1 MTEWVRVGSA
11 GEVEEGEV
19 RSFGV
24 GERQVA
30 VANVEGDLH
39 AFDDLCT
46 HQQCSLAEG
55 DLDGTI
61 VECPCH
67 GSQFDVTTGEAV
79 VGPATEPV
87 DVFQVREE
95 DGELRV
101 LLKQE

>member
-1 MTEWVRVGSA
+1 MGDWVSVGTA
-11 GEVEEGEV
+11 GEVAAGEV
-19 RSFGV
+19 NSYSI

-30 VANVEGDLH
+30 VANVDGDLH

-61 VECPCH
+61 LECPCH

-79 VGPATEPV
+79 QGPATDPV
-87 DVFQVREE
+87 GVFEVREQE
-95 DGELRV
+95 GQLQ
-101 LLKQE
+101 LLIDE

>member
-1 MTEWVRVGSA
+1 MAEWVKVGSPGGVA
-11 GEVEEGEV
+11 EGEIL
-19 RSFGV
+19 SFSV

-39 AFDDLCT
+39 AFDDWCS

-79 VGPATEPV
+79 QGPATDPV
-87 DVFQVREE
+87 DVFEMREE
-95 DGELRV
+95 DGELQV
-101 LLKQE
+101 MMKQE

>member
-11 GEVEEGEV
+11 GEVGEGEV
-19 RSFGV
+19 RSFSV
-24 GERQVA
+24 GQRQVA

-39 AFDDLCT
+39 AFDDYCS

-55 DLDGTI
+55 ELDGTI

-79 VGPATEPV
+79 QGPATDPV
-87 DVFQVREE
+87 DVFEVGEG

-101 LLKQE
+101 LVTQE

>member
-1 MTEWVRVGSA
+1 MSEWVKVGSA
-11 GEVEEGEV
+11 GDVAEGELM
-19 RSFGV
+19 SFGV
-24 GERQVA
+24 GQRQVA

-39 AFDDLCT
+39 AIDDLCS

-67 GSQFDVTTGEAV
+67 GSQFDVITGEAV
-79 VGPATEPV
+79 QGPATDPV
-87 DVFQVREE
+87 DVFRVREE

-101 LLKQE
+101 LMTGE